1 MTRKAKTTPQAHPGK
16 SSNWRSGAPAGN
28 RNAARPVP
36 SLLTQVRDLR
46 RRIRA
51 ALKIADAELAAR
63 RLPRADRPPKVAP

>member
-1 MTRKAKTTPQAHPGK
+1 MTRKAKTTPQAPPGK
-16 SSNWRSGAPAGN
+16 SANWRCGAPAGN

-51 ALKIADAELAAR
+51 ALKIAEAELR
-63 RLPRADRPPKVAP
+63 RLPRTGGPPKVAP